1 MTFAGFVLFGVG
13 LILMGF
19 YREIERGADW
29 IEEMV
34 GPRRLISL
42 QIQSDRVL
50 YVATS
55 FVMAGGLVLL
65 IGGTMKGITYG

>member
-1 MTFAGFVLFGVG
+1 MTFAGFVFFGIG

-34 GPRRLISL
+34 GPRRLLSL
-42 QIQSDRVL
+42 QVQSDRVL

-55 FVMAGGLVLL
+55 FVMFGGLVML
-65 IGGTMKGITYG
+65 IGGTMKAAVHG